1 MWLGTHGQ
9 GSLPA
14 ALWDWGCFAMQHAG
28 FGVQRKKNQV
38 GMERLAALVQ
48 PRGALWWLSPP
59 EQRAAQP
66 ALCWLHGLQLASSPL
81 AHPLLVLQASWDTA
95 ATEGTSPCHALSWCW
110 ADLSANSHRLS
121 LELEAEDFPSGEAG
135 TGPSCLPS
143 CCLPQ
148 AVGGIL
154 CGWNKLSLCSF
165 CCAISFA
172 VVCICCPLAQSS

>member
-14 ALWDWGCFAMQHAG
+14 ALGAG
-28 FGVQRKKNQV
+28 
-38 GMERLAALVQ
+38 AALQCNMQVLGC
-48 PRGALWWLSPP
+48 RGRRIKWAWSTCGALWWLSPP

-66 ALCWLHGLQLASSPL
+66 ALCWLHGLQLVSSLL

-110 ADLSANSHRLS
+110 ADLSASSHRLS

-154 CGWNKLSLCSF
+154 CGWNKLSLYSF